1 MGKTVTIEVLGVDNI
16 IKDCK
21 TIAQTRR
28 MKQAIN
34 KATGIVLDTAVR
46 IVPKR
51 NGALQQSICMNYIDT
66 GDEYTGRVF
75 TNMEY
80 AVYVEYGTGVRGA
93 MTAATNGAKTN
104 IPGLTYQMDWA
115 GQIAQ
120 PFMYPALKWN
130 EQKISKM
137 IEDAIRNEI

>member
-1 MGKTVTIEVLGVDNI
+1 MGKTVTVEVLGVDKI

-34 KATGIVLDTAVR
+34 RATGIVNTTAKQLC
-46 IVPKR
+46 PKVT
-51 NGALQQSICMNYIDT
+51 GALVNSIHMTTQDT
-66 GDEYTGRVF
+66 GNDYVGKVYTNKEYAPYVEFGTGRK
-75 TNMEY
+75 
-80 AVYVEYGTGVRGA
+80 GA
-93 MTAATNGAKTN
+93 MSNYPNGGQL
-104 IPGLTYQMDWA
+104 GLAYGSKA
-115 GQIAQ
+115 GQTAK